1 MKDPGFRAPKNEPI
15 ADPWQGATTSN
26 SEAVDVDKAIKRT
39 KTEWGAEDG
48 NVGTTHSNTQIE
60 RMSKGT
66 GEAEK
71 VIKEI
76 LGNFRSQGFID
87 QLQETARRQ
96 GKTLQE
102 SIGKDL
108 DMFRAV
114 YEGRNTDQ
122 VSTKEF
128 FKKFTQDQTPIYTTT
143 KTGKKRKVGEY
154 VKPEYIKALDM
165 VNTSL
170 FNDIRDAGITARS

>member
-1 MKDPGFRAPKNEPI
+1 MLDLEHLKNEPI

-26 SEAVDVDKAIKRT
+26 SEAVDIDKAMKRT

-48 NVGTTHSNTQIE
+48 NVGTAHSNTQIE

-122 VSTKEF
+122 SF
-128 FKKFTQDQTPIYTTT
+128 Y
-143 KTGKKRKVGEY
+143 KRV
-154 VKPEYIKALDM
+154 L
-165 VNTSL
+165 
-170 FNDIRDAGITARS
+170 